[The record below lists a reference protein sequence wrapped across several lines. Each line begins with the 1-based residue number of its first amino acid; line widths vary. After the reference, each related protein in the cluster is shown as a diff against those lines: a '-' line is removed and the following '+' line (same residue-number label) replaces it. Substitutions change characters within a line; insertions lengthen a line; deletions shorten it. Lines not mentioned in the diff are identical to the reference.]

1 MEIGYCKATNRN
13 RTGWQVELKEHIAFQ
28 SGPVAGIKCQHY
40 ITWAASYEQPQPMA
54 TAVCFQFPREGEG
67 GLLSNKPCWPSPL
80 WQCFLPSWQSLSSLS
95 YSIQGCQQHMMAR
108 ETKAVRRRGEGG
120 DEGIGRNVEEREEI
134 WKEERWEKKKRGQQ
148 QSEAITGRDE
158 ERESRQRF
166 AGLGGGKEKLGD
178 FKKQMIRWHVF
189 HQVLAATYS
198 FSDIVNSPQLSCF

>member
-134 WKEERWEKKKRGQQ
+134 WKEERWEKKRTAAEWGNNGKRWGKRKQA
-148 QSEAITGRDE
+148 EICRTW
-158 ERESRQRF
+158 
-166 AGLGGGKEKLGD
+166 GGKEKLGD

-189 HQVLAATYS
+189 HQVLTATYS

>member
-1 MEIGYCKATNRN
+1 MPTLHNMSC
-13 RTGWQVELKEHIAFQ
+13 EL
-28 SGPVAGIKCQHY
+28 
-40 ITWAASYEQPQPMA
+40 WAAAANGDGRLLPVPKG
-54 TAVCFQFPREGEG
+54 RWG

-134 WKEERWEKKKRGQQ
+134 WKEERWEKRGQQ

-189 HQVLAATYS
+189 HQVLTATYS

>member
-108 ETKAVRRRGEGG
+108 ETKAVRRRGEERGETKG
-120 DEGIGRNVEEREEI
+120 LEGMWRKER
-134 WKEERWEKKKRGQQ
+134 KYEKKSDGKKED
-148 QSEAITGRDE
+148 S
-158 ERESRQRF
+158 SRVRQ
-166 AGLGGGKEKLGD
+166 
-178 FKKQMIRWHVF
+178 
-189 HQVLAATYS
+189 
-198 FSDIVNSPQLSCF
+198 

>member
-108 ETKAVRRRGEGG
+108 ETKAVRSRGEGG

-134 WKEERWEKKKRGQQ
+134 WKEEWWEKRGQQ

-166 AGLGGGKEKLGD
+166 AGLGGEKKSWEIL
-178 FKKQMIRWHVF
+178 KSRWF
-189 HQVLAATYS
+189 AGMFFTK
-198 FSDIVNSPQLSCF
+198 F

>member
-28 SGPVAGIKCQHY
+28 SDPVAGIKCQHY

-95 YSIQGCQQHMMAR
+95 YSIQGCQQHMMER

-120 DEGIGRNVEEREEI
+120 RRRD
-134 WKEERWEKKKRGQQ
+134 WKECGGKRGNMKRRAMRKKRTAAEWGNN
-148 QSEAITGRDE
+148 
-158 ERESRQRF
+158 
-166 AGLGGGKEKLGD
+166 GKRWGKR
-178 FKKQMIRWHVF
+178 KQAEICRTKF
-189 HQVLAATYS
+189 
-198 FSDIVNSPQLSCF
+198 